1 MVGRDESSPSA
12 WVART
17 QRAPNEETE
26 GSLPQANGAN
36 LRPAVSRAGAR
47 QAPCDCHPSP
57 KGLAPQPGDEEP
69 DDRVWSF
76 VISMDGKSRDDTDTS
91 QHGFG
96 GARRGPNLQRTDI
109 LEGQC
114 DEV

>member
-1 MVGRDESSPSA
+1 
-12 WVART
+12 
-17 QRAPNEETE
+17 
-26 GSLPQANGAN
+26 
-36 LRPAVSRAGAR
+36 
-47 QAPCDCHPSP
+47 
-57 KGLAPQPGDEEP
+57 
-69 DDRVWSF
+69 
-76 VISMDGKSRDDTDTS
+76 MDGKSRDDTDTS